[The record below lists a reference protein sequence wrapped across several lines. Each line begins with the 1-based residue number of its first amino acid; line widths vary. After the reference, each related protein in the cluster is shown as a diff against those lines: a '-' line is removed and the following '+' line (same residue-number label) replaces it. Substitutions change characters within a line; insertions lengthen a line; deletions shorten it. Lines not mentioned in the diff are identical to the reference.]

1 MQFRAPPAG
10 TIVAPRP
17 GFDMGWYKISGE
29 RLQYRGGID
38 RAPFDAWTSTPDGKA
53 AIAAQAA
60 HIGFRLLGR
69 ARAARR
75 AMWRSLST
83 AASAGDGAAAF
94 AAAADVYARVLSD
107 LAYAPGLP
115 RVHVGLRRLVL
126 VPRALAAGRARPAV
140 GTRLLESPAIASLD
154 ESLRAFVCEQAVIEL
169 DAAARGARPD
179 VKRPLRLRDWT
190 CVGVD
195 SSFGWVDP
203 VWSGAGWSGH
213 FLVYEWPP
221 TMLTRADR
229 KALAQARDDL
239 DAGINTLSRERR
251 QQLVDAAA
259 RA

>member
-1 MQFRAPPAG
+1 MPWF
-10 TIVAPRP
+10 TV
-17 GFDMGWYKISGE
+17 SEE
-29 RLQYRGGID
+29 RLRYRGRID
-38 RAPFDAWTSTPDGKA
+38 RAPFDAWTATPDGKA
-53 AIAAQAA
+53 AVADAAAR
-60 HIGFRLLGR
+60 IGFRLLGR

-75 AMWRSLST
+75 AMWQALKDA
-83 AASAGDGAAAF
+83 AASGDGATAF
-94 AAAADVYARVLSD
+94 TGAADAYARVLSD

-140 GTRLLESPAIASLD
+140 AARLLECPAIARLD
-154 ESLRAFVCEQAVIEL
+154 EPLRAMLCERVILEL
-169 DAAARGARPD
+169 DAATRAARPD
-179 VKRPLRLRDWT
+179 VKQPLRLADWT
-190 CVGVD
+190 CIGVD
-195 SSFGWVDP
+195 SDFGWVDP

-221 TMLTRADR
+221 TALTRADR
-229 KALAQARDDL
+229 KALAQARADL

>member
-1 MQFRAPPAG
+1 
-10 TIVAPRP
+10 
-17 GFDMGWYKISGE
+17 MGWYKISEE
-29 RLQYRGGID
+29 RLRYRGRVD
-38 RAPFDAWTSTPDGKA
+38 RAGFDAWTGTPEGKA
-53 AIAAQAA
+53 AIAEAA
-60 HIGFRLLGR
+60 SHIGFRLLGK

-75 AMWRSLST
+75 AMWRAVNT
-83 AASAGDGAAAF
+83 AASSPDGTAAFEAAAE
-94 AAAADVYARVLSD
+94 VYSRVLSE

-126 VPRALAAGRARPAV
+126 VPRALGAGRARPAV
-140 GTRLLESPAIASLD
+140 SARLLESPSITALD
-154 ESLRAFVCEQAVIEL
+154 ESLRAFLCEQVVIEL
-169 DAAARGARPD
+169 DATARGARPD

-195 SSFGWVDP
+195 SNFGWVDP
-203 VWSGAGWSGH
+203 VWSGSGWSGH

-221 TMLTRADR
+221 TPLTRADR
-229 KALAQARDDL
+229 KAIAQARADL